1 MGFLLENL
9 SCCYSVFFVIGL
21 IFSLKTLYGFLYFL
35 RRIYKPH
42 ASIPNIYGANS
53 YALITGGSDGIGK
66 AFAFALAKQ
75 GFNLIIVARNL
86 EKLELVRN
94 EILQRSKL
102 LEKKTKFLI
111 FLKKKKKMRKFKSKL
126 LFLTSKSHLIFPFFK
141 TNSQR

>member
-111 FLKKKKKMRKFKSKL
+111 F
-126 LFLTSKSHLIFPFFK
+126 
-141 TNSQR
+141 